1 MKLSRFFKTIFM
13 TDFVGGL
20 FIAIKEIFKSKKTIN
35 YPFEKGKISPR
46 FRGEHALRRYPNGEE
61 RCIACKLC
69 EAVCP
74 HSIFFYTFS
83 IIAIISAIMVTVS
96 KNTVHSVFF
105 LILDFISISCLFIMI
120 GAEFLGMIMLIV
132 YVGAVAVLFLFVVMM
147 LNVAQQKNQWF
158 ASKES
163 SGHIPVGLIISTIIF
178 FELIIVIGGWK
189 YKPDLFD
196 INNTTNNFNMSNTH
210 SLGQVLYTDYIHV
223 FQLSGMILL
232 VAMIGAIVLT
242 FRKREGVK
250 TQSYLKQISR
260 ERSEGIGIFLNR
272 KNIIVILM
280 SIELI
285 LLAVNIN
292 LVAFSIFLGDLTG
305 QVFTLFILTVAAAEA
320 AIGLAIIVVYYRNSG
335 TIRVEEIDQLKG

>member
-1 MKLSRFFKTIFM
+1 M
-13 TDFVGGL
+13 
-20 FIAIKEIFKSKKTIN
+20 IA
-35 YPFEKGKISPR
+35 
-46 FRGEHALRRYPNGEE
+46 
-61 RCIACKLC
+61 
-69 EAVCP
+69 

-83 IIAIISAIMVTVS
+83 FIAVVSAIMVTVY

-158 ASKES
+158 ASEENSK
-163 SGHIPVGLIISTIIF
+163 HIPVGLIISTIIF

-196 INNTTNNFNMSNTH
+196 LNNSMDNLNVSNTH
-210 SLGQVLYTDYIHV
+210 SIGQILYTDYIHV
-223 FQLSGMILL
+223 FQISGMILL

-250 TQSYLKQISR
+250 KQSYINQISR
-260 ERSEGIGIFLNR
+260 ERSDGVKVL
-272 KNIIVILM
+272 
-280 SIELI
+280 
-285 LLAVNIN
+285 
-292 LVAFSIFLGDLTG
+292 D
-305 QVFTLFILTVAAAEA
+305 
-320 AIGLAIIVVYYRNSG
+320 
-335 TIRVEEIDQLKG
+335 VETNK

>member
-1 MKLSRFFKTIFM
+1 M
-13 TDFVGGL
+13 
-20 FIAIKEIFKSKKTIN
+20 IA
-35 YPFEKGKISPR
+35 
-46 FRGEHALRRYPNGEE
+46 
-61 RCIACKLC
+61 
-69 EAVCP
+69 

-83 IIAIISAIMVTVS
+83 FIAVVSAIMVTVS

-158 ASKES
+158 ASEES
-163 SGHIPVGLIISTIIF
+163 SKHIPVGLIISTIIF

-196 INNTTNNFNMSNTH
+196 INNSVDTFYVSNTH
-210 SLGQVLYTDYIHV
+210 SLGQILYTDYIHV

-250 TQSYLKQISR
+250 KQSYLKQISR
-260 ERSEGIGIFLNR
+260 ERSEGVQVLE
-272 KNIIVILM
+272 
-280 SIELI
+280 IETNKG
-285 LLAVNIN
+285 VK
-292 LVAFSIFLGDLTG
+292 
-305 QVFTLFILTVAAAEA
+305 
-320 AIGLAIIVVYYRNSG
+320 
-335 TIRVEEIDQLKG
+335 IDD